1 VKKPTS
7 SNLDDN
13 NYDIETDDEAILT
26 VLQKSM
32 QMGGAGM
39 YVKGDKIQVT
49 LGDLSGLKGT
59 VVAIEESGMITFK
72 PLGIKELTKPLQI
85 ELANVTK
92 YFEPGDLVRITE
104 GKYKGETGQVIEIDG
119 NKCNIVLDST

>member
-1 VKKPTS
+1 MKKPTS

>member
-1 VKKPTS
+1 
-7 SNLDDN
+7 
-13 NYDIETDDEAILT
+13 
-26 VLQKSM
+26 
-32 QMGGAGM
+32 MGGAGM